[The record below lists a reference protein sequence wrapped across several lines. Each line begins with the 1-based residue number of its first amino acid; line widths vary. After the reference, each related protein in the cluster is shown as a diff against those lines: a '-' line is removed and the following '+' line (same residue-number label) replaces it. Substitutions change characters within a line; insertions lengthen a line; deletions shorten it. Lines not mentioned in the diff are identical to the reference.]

1 MADTATHPFTPAEL
15 ERLTRWMDSVDRP
28 GTGETPELTK
38 ISGGSQNE
46 LYLVDRGGDR
56 TVMRIPPRSMG
67 AARADG
73 VLREMR
79 ILGALKG
86 TDVPHGE
93 LVVGCEDSEVLGIP
107 FYLMKQIHGWSM
119 AGGGWPEP
127 YASDLSLRPS
137 LGYALVEGA
146 AKLAAV
152 DWKAQGL
159 EGFGRPDNFHD
170 RQVGRWTSFLDGYKF
185 RDIPGLDETTAWL
198 DQNKP
203 RAWEP
208 GIMHGDYQFANIMFT
223 NDVPAGLAA
232 VVDWEMTTIGDPLLD
247 LAWALRD
254 WGPVGDAD
262 DSNIRGTTEGQ
273 ASLEDLLAHYEKL
286 SGRSTQDFNYY
297 LVLAR
302 WKLAI
307 VLEMSY
313 ARVVKE
319 NLDNPSLAG
328 FGPLVLELMSQAAGL
343 ARTMPNG
350 LG

>member
-1 MADTATHPFTPAEL
+1 
-15 ERLTRWMDSVDRP
+15 MDSVDRP
-28 GTGETPELTK
+28 GKGETPELAK

-56 TVMRIPPRSMG
+56 TVMRIPPRDSG
-67 AARADG
+67 RAEG
-73 VLREMR
+73 IKREMTFLAA
-79 ILGALKG
+79 IAGS
-86 TDVPHGE
+86 DVPHGD
-93 LVVGCEDSEVLGIP
+93 LVVGCPDPDVLGIP
-107 FYLMKQIHGWSM
+107 FYLMKQIDGWSM

-127 YASDLSLRPS
+127 YASDPSLRPS

-146 AKLAAV
+146 AKLAAI
-152 DWKAQGL
+152 DWKAVGL
-159 EGFGRPDNFHD
+159 EGFGRPDNFHE

-185 RDIPGLDETTAWL
+185 REIPGLDETTAWL
-198 DQNKP
+198 DTNKP

-223 NDVPAGLAA
+223 HDVPAGLAA

-254 WGPVGDAD
+254 WGPTGDAD
-262 DSNIRGTTEGQ
+262 NSSIKKTTEGQ
-273 ASLEDLLAHYEKL
+273 APLEDLLAHYEKL
-286 SGRSTQDFNYY
+286 SGRSTADFNYY

-319 NLDNPSLAG
+319 NVGNSSLTS

-343 ARTMPNG
+343 AATMPNG
-350 LG
+350 LK